1 MGSPERKTSIIL
13 HTKFSRR
20 HPTKIHGLLCNL
32 LPDCAFLSS
41 QISSLIISMA
51 VCTKNS
57 LFKSYTNLPLT
68 VRLQPGARVM
78 YLSNDMYQDGVCNGT
93 VGIVTHVDA
102 DSKIV
107 RVAFISISHK
117 AIIDA
122 HITLKPTYFTVNGNQ
137 ASRTQFPLQNCFALT
152 VHKSQGL
159 ITT

>member
-1 MGSPERKTSIIL
+1 
-13 HTKFSRR
+13 
-20 HPTKIHGLLCNL
+20 
-32 LPDCAFLSS
+32 
-41 QISSLIISMA
+41 MA
-51 VCTKNS
+51 VCTGNS

-159 ITT
+159 TSAFLDSQFFAPGQSYVALSRAPSWDAVEIPC